1 MRNLIIITLLSWAFL
16 AGVRSTEITLP
27 PVSAPQNRSTE
38 ITLPPV
44 SVPQNRPAEK
54 NPAPVTQPRPAA
66 TEPLTVH
73 FFFTPTCPLCEPAK
87 KAVAAA
93 EARFGNK
100 IAVKRHNHSQNK
112 QAFNALI
119 LALEYYKRE
128 DTPNLAVFAGN
139 VCLDDNAIKT
149 RLEATL
155 ERLLKEKAVTP
166 DFAQF
171 GVVDTPAGQTVLPGN
186 NPPGGKKS
194 PPTVSSV
201 VKNNPPAAPAAPDA
215 AARAR
220 RAVEKRT
227 TLPVLMA
234 AGFVDGFNPC
244 AFATVILFV
253 SMLSAVGRDR
263 RTILAIGLSF
273 IVAVFITYYALGL
286 AFFKIMEVLSA
297 SATFKFVA
305 LGIKW
310 LALLMVLVAGVLSL
324 IDFWKALRSDGKEK
338 MLLVLPDGL
347 KDRIRKRLRA
357 TAHDGSLLVGAFMSG
372 IIVSLLEAACTGQTY
387 MPVITGL
394 IGDGLEVTNSYLLQ
408 LTAPGGETLFKLGI
422 SEKFLCGCWLL
433 LIYNILFIIPLLAVF
448 IMAFFGMTS
457 EQIGNVAR
465 KKVWVTKLCLAL
477 VFLAMAAW
485 LGGMLL
491 GF

>member
-1 MRNLIIITLLSWAFL
+1 MRNLMILLLLSFL
-16 AGVRSTEITLP
+16 TIIPAQSGEKSS
-27 PVSAPQNRSTE
+27 SADA
-38 ITLPPV
+38 
-44 SVPQNRPAEK
+44 PQNRPAE
-54 NPAPVTQPRPAA
+54 V
-66 TEPLTVH
+66 EPLTVH

-100 IAVKRHNHSQNK
+100 IVVKRHNHSQNK

-119 LALEYYKRE
+119 LALEHYKRE

-149 RLEATL
+149 RLEAIL
-155 ERLLKEKAVTP
+155 EQLLKNKAVTP

-171 GVVDTPAGQTVLPGN
+171 GVADTPAAQTTVPGK
-186 NPPGGKKS
+186 NPPGGKNS
-194 PPTVSSV
+194 APTAVPQTPPSS
-201 VKNNPPAAPAAPDA
+201 AAPASATDA
-215 AARAR
+215 ATRAKM
-220 RAVEKRT
+220 AVEKRT
-227 TLPVLMA
+227 TMPVLMA

-253 SMLSAVGRDR
+253 SMLSAAGRDR

-297 SATFKFVA
+297 SATFKWVA

-324 IDFWKALRSDGKEK
+324 IDFWKAFRSDGKEK

-357 TAHDGSLLVGAFMSG
+357 TAHDGSLLVGAFVSG
-372 IIVSLLEAACTGQTY
+372 IAVSLLEAACTGQTY

-394 IGDGLEVTNSYLLQ
+394 IGDGLEAANGYLLQ
-408 LTAPGGETLFKLGI
+408 FTAPGGETLFKLGI
-422 SEKFLCGCWLL
+422 SEKFLRGCWLL
-433 LIYNILFIIPLLAVF
+433 LIYNLLFIIPLLAVF

-465 KKVWVTKLCLAL
+465 KKVWLTKLCLAL